1 MGCILT
7 SCLIR
12 KDDHSIGQPGKK
24 EAIPPG
30 GFDRIPF
37 VVRPDEDG
45 RLLES
50 PGCDR
55 AQQVIMRMV
64 NIQNVELLSPQKS
77 GQVVNIP
84 KGVQKGGGVRKLQ
97 DMVEMKLTGRLDPRF
112 QDPLFKTVFNL
123 KRGFPI
129 G

>member
-1 MGCILT
+1 MGCILS
-7 SCLIR
+7 SCLVR
-12 KDDHSIGQPGKK
+12 KDNHPIGQLGKK
-24 EAIPPG
+24 ETIPPG

-55 AQQVIMRMV
+55 AQKMIMGMV

-77 GQVVNIP
+77 GH
-84 KGVQKGGGVRKLQ
+84 
-97 DMVEMKLTGRLDPRF
+97 
-112 QDPLFKTVFNL
+112 
-123 KRGFPI
+123 
-129 G
+129 